1 MRGNA
6 EEFFREEANRRFSQI
21 ARVALRK
28 LIAVDT
34 AEQVQ
39 NLAVPPGNR
48 LEPLKGRAAGWHSIR
63 INDHW
68 RIVFRWTAQG
78 PADVSIT
85 DYHCQPPITL

>member
-1 MRGNA
+1 MIVSFGDDNT
-6 EEFFREEANRRFSQI
+6 EELFREEANRRFSQI

-28 LIAVDT
+28 LIAVD
-34 AEQVQ
+34 ASEQVQ
-39 NLAVPPGNR
+39 DLAVPPGNR

-85 DYHCQPPITL
+85 DYH

>member
-1 MRGNA
+1 MIVSFGDDDT
-6 EEFFREEANRRFSQI
+6 EELFRTESNRRFSQI

-28 LIAVDT
+28 LIAVDA

-39 NLAVPPGNR
+39 DLAVPPGNR
-48 LEPLKGRAAGWHSIR
+48 LEQLKGRAAGRHSIR
-63 INDHW
+63 INDQW

-85 DYHCQPPITL
+85 DYH